1 MKNLLETF
9 SFSEKTRQIL
19 LRVCEKHNIKQI
31 SEIVD
36 IYRHKPDL
44 FFGENSF
51 SRECWDEIS
60 NILSDPNNPY
70 IPKDSVISFKKA
82 TLIVKRNNLVDEL
95 AELSNEIRQVK

>member
-9 SFSEKTRQIL
+9 SFSETTRQIL

-44 FFGENSF
+44 FFGENGF

-82 TLIVKRNNLVDEL
+82 TLIVKRNKLVDEL

>member
-1 MKNLLETF
+1 MKNLLEIF

-44 FFGENSF
+44 FFGENGF
-51 SRECWDEIS
+51 SREFWDEIS
-60 NILSDPNNPY
+60 NILSDPHNPY
-70 IPKDSVISFKKA
+70 IQEDSVISFKKA
-82 TLIVKRNNLVDEL
+82 TLIVKRNKLVDEL
-95 AELSNEIRQVK
+95 AELSNEIRQAK

>member
-1 MKNLLETF
+1 MKNLLEIF
-9 SFSEKTRQIL
+9 SFSETTRQIL

-44 FFGENSF
+44 FFGENGF
-51 SRECWDEIS
+51 SREFWDEIS

-70 IPKDSVISFKKA
+70 IPEDSVISFKKA
-82 TLIVKRNNLVDEL
+82 TLIVKRNKLVDEL
-95 AELSNEIRQVK
+95 AELSNEIRQAK

>member
-1 MKNLLETF
+1 
-9 SFSEKTRQIL
+9 
-19 LRVCEKHNIKQI
+19 
-31 SEIVD
+31 VD

-44 FFGENSF
+44 FFGENGF

-82 TLIVKRNNLVDEL
+82 TLIVKRNKLVDEL
-95 AELSNEIRQVK
+95 AELSNEIRQAK

>member
-44 FFGENSF
+44 FFGKNGF
-51 SRECWDEIS
+51 YRECWDEIS

-82 TLIVKRNNLVDEL
+82 TLIVKRNNIVDEL

>member
-9 SFSEKTRQIL
+9 SFSEQTRQIL
-19 LRVCEKHNIKQI
+19 LRVCEKHNIKLI

-44 FFGENSF
+44 FFCENGF
-51 SRECWDEIS
+51 SKECWDEIS

-70 IPKDSVISFKKA
+70 IPKDSVISFNKA
-82 TLIVKRNNLVDEL
+82 TLIVKRNKLVDEL